1 MLKRYSASI
10 GKYILKDIYVLN
22 TPFTRALETHICDD
36 WRQDSDSKDASDF
49 IAHFPTVQSFRVAN
63 VPRYVVGSHVS
74 LVLRYPLNGGIV
86 RYQ

>member
-1 MLKRYSASI
+1 MSQSY
-10 GKYILKDIYVLN
+10 
-22 TPFTRALETHICDD
+22 TPFTQALETHICDD

-63 VPRYVVGSHVS
+63 VPRYAVGSHVS

>member
-1 MLKRYSASI
+1 MEFFVL
-10 GKYILKDIYVLN
+10 LYVN

-63 VPRYVVGSHVS
+63 VPRYAVGSHVS